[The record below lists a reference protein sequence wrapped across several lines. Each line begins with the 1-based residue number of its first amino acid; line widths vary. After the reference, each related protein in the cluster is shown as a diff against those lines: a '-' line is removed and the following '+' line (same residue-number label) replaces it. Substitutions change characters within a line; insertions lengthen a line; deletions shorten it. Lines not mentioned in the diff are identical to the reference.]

1 MFRSQGQ
8 ESTAFR
14 RQRSSRTGRALVLE
28 TKHKRHYTHY
38 PQRGQ
43 TAAKGPLSAPKSANL
58 AGKLGTNQ
66 RCARRQRL
74 QFGASELARQRHH
87 AAIGAGLE
95 TVGRNEGER
104 RAQGCRHLL
113 GGFHLV
119 GRDVDGPDQY
129 VLSRKKAQKLERDSR
144 VGAFERNL
152 TDRRLRQQREG
163 LLVLPPLRAEGG
175 FPVDIGFDA
184 VAVTDMDRGTAFEP
198 LGGTLEGGDAPGP
211 HFVEIDVE
219 RRLIELD
226 HVDPS
231 GLDGTRLFIE
241 DFRKS
246 PGELFPASGVVVVK
260 GVDHGHRS
268 RQGEFHPAPGLA
280 AQEMGVVDIDWM
292 RSRDGSDD
300 DRDIGIVTVANADA
314 FLVLEIDT
322 LEVLDQGGDEVPAG
336 LLAVGDNVDARAL
349 LIKQGEP
356 YRVALALGELVAFE

>member
-28 TKHKRHYTHY
+28 KKQKRHYT
-38 PQRGQ
+38 QRGQ
-43 TAAKGPLSAPKSANL
+43 TAVKGPLSAPKSANL

-95 TVGRNEGER
+95 TVGRDEGER
-104 RAQGCRHLL
+104 RPQGCRHLL

-129 VLSRKKAQKLERDSR
+129 VLSRKEAQKLKRDPR

-152 TDRRLRQQREG
+152 TDGRLRQQREG

-184 VAVTDMDRGTAFEP
+184 VAGADM
-198 LGGTLEGGDAPGP
+198 
-211 HFVEIDVE
+211 E
-219 RRLIELD
+219 RR
-226 HVDPS
+226 
-231 GLDGTRLFIE
+231 T
-241 DFRKS
+241 
-246 PGELFPASGVVVVK
+246 A
-260 GVDHGHRS
+260 
-268 RQGEFHPAPGLA
+268 
-280 AQEMGVVDIDWM
+280 
-292 RSRDGSDD
+292 
-300 DRDIGIVTVANADA
+300 
-314 FLVLEIDT
+314 
-322 LEVLDQGGDEVPAG
+322 
-336 LLAVGDNVDARAL
+336 
-349 LIKQGEP
+349 
-356 YRVALALGELVAFE
+356 